1 MAFFLIKKNLMNLGT
16 LFQVEFY
23 ELFVAN
29 NLKKGGP
36 KANCFPQRSL
46 IPPASRMY
54 VWCPAKII
62 IIIIAIYIPLD
73 ITPTSVNAFIAN
85 NLERK
90 IPTGENIA
98 LFTYFLGGGYLS
110 FPSQNL
116 NADQTTVFLSS
127 VFVGLIGSHVI
138 SLSTV

>member
-29 NLKKGGP
+29 NLTKGGP

-46 IPPASRMY
+46 IRPASRMY

-62 IIIIAIYIPLD
+62 IIIIAIYIPID

-98 LFTYFLGGGYLS
+98 LFTYFLGG
-110 FPSQNL
+110 F
-116 NADQTTVFLSS
+116 TFLFLHKILMLTKVLFFS
-127 VFVGLIGSHVI
+127 VLFSWA
-138 SLSTV
+138 